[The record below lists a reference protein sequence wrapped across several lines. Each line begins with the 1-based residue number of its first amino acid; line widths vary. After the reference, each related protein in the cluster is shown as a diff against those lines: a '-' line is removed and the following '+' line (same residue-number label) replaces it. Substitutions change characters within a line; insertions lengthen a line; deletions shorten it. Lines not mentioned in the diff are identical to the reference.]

1 MQSQSTKFPRSGTSC
16 DAFGEQEN
24 RSTRVLYTQLKRHI
38 HSLVALAVR
47 ALSVL
52 VGFGIT
58 FFIARQFGPLA
69 NGQYALI
76 TQTAMFLSILAV
88 GGIDM
93 AVVREFSA
101 AVARG
106 IAVERATFIKISLY
120 SMSFAVLICIAL
132 LIGGNHLLALII
144 KSAVPEGAL
153 AVLCMILVSRTLT
166 RIMSAVLRSQK
177 SYLLGQSVEVLL
189 IPAAVM
195 ACIAFGWLQR
205 IEDVLWCTAIA
216 GLLTGL
222 IGILASLRYTRAD
235 PAALRVP
242 MRSILR
248 AALPLW
254 GVAIALNIAD
264 WYSLAT
270 VSAVLGVYDAGL
282 YRVALQIG
290 TVLSIVSMGL
300 FSVFSAQISAA
311 HAAGDRR
318 EVAHLSRAATWLST
332 LLVLPA
338 AAVLLIFAR
347 PILALIGPQF
357 VDVANIVR
365 MVVIGQTIYTITGP
379 SGLTLALTGHE
390 RVNFMI
396 TIISTG
402 SLLIIAPIAA
412 HFAGLMGV
420 AGYVSLIL
428 VARNVASLIAVYRL
442 EGINVMTGQVHARAS

>member
-1 MQSQSTKFPRSGTSC
+1 M
-16 DAFGEQEN
+16 
-24 RSTRVLYTQLKRHI
+24 LYTQLKRHM

-47 ALSVL
+47 GLSVL
-52 VGFGIT
+52 VGFGVT
-58 FFIARQFGPLA
+58 FFIARQLGPVA

-76 TQTAMFLSILAV
+76 TQTAMFLSVLAV

-106 IAVERATFIKISLY
+106 IAIERATFVKVTLY
-120 SMSFAVLICIAL
+120 SMSFAL
-132 LIGGNHLLALII
+132 LIILILLLSGDHLLALIV
-144 KSAVPEGAL
+144 KSAIPSGAL
-153 AVLCMILVSRTLT
+153 VLLCMILVSRTLT

-189 IPAAVM
+189 IPAVVL
-195 ACIAFGWLQR
+195 ACIVFGWLR
-205 IEDVLWCTAIA
+205 TIEDVLWGTAIA
-216 GLLTGL
+216 GLATGL
-222 IGILASLRYTRAD
+222 IGIAASLKFTRAD
-235 PAALRVP
+235 PSALRVP
-242 MRSILR
+242 MRAILR
-248 AALPLW
+248 VAMPLW

-270 VSAVLGVYDAGL
+270 VSAVMGVYDAGL

-318 EVAHLSRAATWLST
+318 EVAHLSRSATWLST
-332 LLVLPA
+332 VLVLPA
-338 AAVLLIFAR
+338 AAVLLIFAE

-357 VDVANIVR
+357 VEVANVLR
-365 MVVIGQTIYTITGP
+365 VVVIGQTIYTITGP
-379 SGLTLALTGHE
+379 SGLTLALTGNE
-390 RVNFMI
+390 RINLRI

-402 SLLIIAPIAA
+402 SLLIVAPIAA
-412 HFAGLMGV
+412 HLAGLLGV
-420 AGYVSLIL
+420 AAYVSLIL
-428 VARNVASLIAVYRL
+428 VARNLASLIAVYRL
-442 EGINVMTGQVHARAS
+442 EGINVMTGRIHARADQAIGASDSGKGK